1 MTPDADDLCVFAVK
15 RGSAKKRFDVE
26 YGLKEKTINLI
37 TKFPVIKFG
46 NIIDDIYRYPTF
58 YGIDYIADGVGVLR
72 GENITR
78 EGEWTKLNELNY
90 ISSYI
95 SRKYSR
101 TILKANDLIMTVRGE
116 VGKVGIVDDN
126 LAGCNINANVIKI
139 SLKQEINGRKIY
151 PRYIWQYFNSDIG
164 KALIRKQVA
173 GGVQETITVQGI
185 SDIDIILPEYHMQID
200 ITKQIG
206 DFRSSKNL
214 KLCQAEELLNGM
226 SRYILSALNIRL
238 LNWQERLCVGVHMD
252 EIKNSAT
259 LSAEYYH
266 PERISAIYA
275 LKAKKE
281 LKISRLSGVVEF
293 WREIVSSSDSPE
305 KYLGL
310 AGVESQT
317 GELSGIDEE
326 AAGQAFTY
334 QPGDVLYGRLRPY
347 LNKVLLAEESG
358 ICSTEFHVMRVRN
371 TSDLLP
377 EYLSAIMRSDLIV
390 AQTKHMMTGNTHPR
404 ISNNDVKNLYIPIPK
419 ISIQQTIVEEIHQR
433 RIKARTLKQEAEQE
447 WQAAKAQFE
456 RELLGD

>member
-1 MTPDADDLCVFAVK
+1 M
-15 RGSAKKRFDVE
+15 
-26 YGLKEKTINLI
+26 
-37 TKFPVIKFG
+37 
-46 NIIDDIYRYPTF
+46 
-58 YGIDYIADGVGVLR
+58 
-72 GENITR
+72 
-78 EGEWTKLNELNY
+78 
-90 ISSYI
+90 
-95 SRKYSR
+95 
-101 TILKANDLIMTVRGE
+101 
-116 VGKVGIVDDN
+116 
-126 LAGCNINANVIKI
+126 
-139 SLKQEINGRKIY
+139 
-151 PRYIWQYFNSDIG
+151 
-164 KALIRKQVA
+164 
-173 GGVQETITVQGI
+173 
-185 SDIDIILPEYHMQID
+185 
-200 ITKQIG
+200 
-206 DFRSSKNL
+206 
-214 KLCQAEELLNGM
+214 
-226 SRYILSALNIRL
+226 
-238 LNWQERLCVGVHMD
+238 CVGVHMG
-252 EIKNSAT
+252 EIKNGTT

-275 LKAKKE
+275 LKTKKG
-281 LKISRLSGVVEF
+281 LKISKLSDVVEF
-293 WREIVSSSDSPE
+293 CRKIVSSSDSPE

-371 TSDLLP
+371 ASDLLP

>member
-15 RGSAKKRFDVE
+15 RGGVENRLDINFNSPKYTLLTANLLAKYRSNLTTVGRIADVICGPFGSAIKNTDYQDFGIPLIR
-26 YGLKEKTINLI
+26 IANI
-37 TKFPVIKFG
+37 TKTGYMNYSDLVYISEELSSSLSRTQVLPGDIVISQRGSLGQCAIVDNQFDKLNISA
-46 NIIDDIYRYPTF
+46 NIIAIKNRKNISAEF
-58 YGIDYIADGVGVLR
+58 IHDYILSSIGQTLLERNTSGQVQQK
-72 GENITR
+72 ITTQDIVDLPIPINCD
-78 EGEWTKLNELNY
+78 ESKLSAIMRDAY
-90 ISSYI
+90 SSYTQKL
-95 SRKYSR
+95 RQ
-101 TILKANDLIMTVRGE
+101 AN
-116 VGKVGIVDDN
+116 
-126 LAGCNINANVIKI
+126 
-139 SLKQEINGRKIY
+139 
-151 PRYIWQYFNSDIG
+151 
-164 KALIRKQVA
+164 
-173 GGVQETITVQGI
+173 
-185 SDIDIILPEYHMQID
+185 
-200 ITKQIG
+200 
-206 DFRSSKNL
+206 
-214 KLCQAEELLNGM
+214 ELLNEM
-226 SRYILSALNIRL
+226 SRYILSALNISL
-238 LNWQERLCVGVHMD
+238 PDWQERLCVGVHMG
-252 EIKNSAT
+252 EIKNGTT

-275 LKAKKE
+275 LKAKKG
-281 LKISRLSGVVEF
+281 LKISKLSDVVEF
-293 WREIVSSSDSPE
+293 CRKIVSSSDSPE

-433 RIKARTLKQEAEQE
+433 RIKARTLKQEGEQE